1 MPFILPDIHNKLSN
15 GFTDKKLKSCKAV
28 KKITIYMLQNAELQK
43 MQKKKKKQK
52 WTSMIQ

>member
-43 MQKKKKKQK
+43 MQKKKKNRNGLA
-52 WTSMIQ
+52 